1 MPHTPSAK
9 KRMRQYD
16 KRRKY
21 NRAYKKA
28 MGEPLKTFTA
38 TIKSGTPEQLQANYK
53 AAVKKL
59 DKAAARKVIHPNKAA
74 EAEIATG
81 ADAQSEDKS
90 SGSGRSPAHAAKK

>member
-28 MGEPLKTFTA
+28 IKESLKSFQTSVTG
-38 TIKSGTPEQLQANYK
+38 GTPEQLQAEFK

-59 DKAAARKVIHPNKAA
+59 DKAAARRVIHPNKAA
-74 EAEIATG
+74 HKKSQLALMLRAKTT
-81 ADAQSEDKS
+81 APAQ
-90 SGSGRSPAHAAKK
+90 

>member
-16 KRRKY
+16 KLRKY

-28 MGEPLKTFTA
+28 IKESVKKFLTA
-38 TIKSGTPEQLQANYK
+38 VKSGTPEQLQTEFK

-59 DKAAARKVIHPNKAA
+59 DKAAARNVIHKNKAA
-74 EAEIATG
+74 HK
-81 ADAQSEDKS
+81 KS
-90 SGSGRSPAHAAKK
+90 QLALILRAKMNAPAAPAPAPK